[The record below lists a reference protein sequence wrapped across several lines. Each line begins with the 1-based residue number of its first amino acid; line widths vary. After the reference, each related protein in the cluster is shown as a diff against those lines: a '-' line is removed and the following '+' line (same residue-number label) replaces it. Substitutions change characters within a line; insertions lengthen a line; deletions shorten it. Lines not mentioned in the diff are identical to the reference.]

1 MATKKVT
8 GAKKPLTLHKHYLVD
23 VRRFAKDLGL
33 TDDDWGKALDCKM
46 ITRNKKRYLAIR
58 VDE

>member
-23 VRRFAKDLGL
+23 IRRFAKDLKL
-33 TDDDWGKALDCKM
+33 TDDDWGKNLECRM
-46 ITRNKKRYLAIR
+46 ISRDKKRYLALRI
-58 VDE
+58 VD